1 MRKIML
7 LLIVLAVAVLLASC
21 VTTAEEGEVRSV
33 SNKPIMDVLVGDTV
47 YKAFDLDR
55 SLNVIEVKSIDD
67 WEDLTENIL
76 IVNASSVDFKEL
88 SLSFIGSSKRS
99 GTAEKPVLLNVFKDI
114 PANSKKK
121 FSPDLKIRDYT
132 YIIFNVENPEGANVK
147 VTYLQEG
154 HDDLYVY
161 FSDI

>member
-1 MRKIML
+1 MKKNML
-7 LLIVLAVAVLLASC
+7 LLILFAVAVLLASC
-21 VTTAEEGEVRSV
+21 VTTEEGEPKSV
-33 SNKPIMDVLVGDTV
+33 SNKPIMDVLAGETV

-67 WEDLTENIL
+67 WEDLTENLI

-114 PANSKKK
+114 PSNSKKK

-132 YIIFNVENPEGANVK
+132 YIIFNVENPEGTNVR

-161 FSDI
+161 FTDI